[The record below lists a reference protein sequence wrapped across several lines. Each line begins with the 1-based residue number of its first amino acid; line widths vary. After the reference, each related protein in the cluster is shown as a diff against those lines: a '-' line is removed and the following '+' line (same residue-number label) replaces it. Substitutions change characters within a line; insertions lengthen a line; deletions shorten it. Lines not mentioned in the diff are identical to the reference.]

1 MTTNFDRLFEAT
13 RIGIRLR
20 NSGRVYN
27 APALPPG
34 GRFTGIV
41 NIHGVV
47 DQPEDMVLTDSDIGR
62 AYLEE
67 IWALEFLQGI
77 FRTQHVLFVGYSHQ
91 DPIIRYPA
99 RAMPTGNQPARRF
112 ILTHQPTVYGQS
124 WTSLGIEPIVY
135 QLGDDRRQLVLP
147 VTSTIFAGRY
157 GVIIRYGGT
166 VDYRPTN
173 QAIEAETYGR
183 QDTGNG
189 SGQGWDER
197 AFSAQ
202 VAEWAIAVAGET
214 GASVA
219 HSAGSLR
226 RGVGG

>member
-1 MTTNFDRLFEAT
+1 MRLVENHELAAVLLAQPCALLMAALWSAVP
-13 RIGIRLR
+13 IGSHTELLNAAMVSFQYGLR
-20 NSGRVYN
+20 S
-27 APALPPG
+27 
-34 GRFTGIV
+34 
-41 NIHGVV
+41 
-47 DQPEDMVLTDSDIGR
+47 S
-62 AYLEE
+62 
-67 IWALEFLQGI
+67 
-77 FRTQHVLFVGYSHQ
+77 
-91 DPIIRYPA
+91 
-99 RAMPTGNQPARRF
+99 
-112 ILTHQPTVYGQS
+112 
-124 WTSLGIEPIVY
+124 
-135 QLGDDRRQLVLP
+135 DRRQLVLP

-219 HSAGSLR
+219 HPAGSLR

>member
-1 MTTNFDRLFEAT
+1 MRNGYQRYQCKTCDRKFNTTGNSFGKWNQAEHIGAVIDMYLSGMSYKQIAELIGRNFDLPEPSKAT
-13 RIGIRLR
+13 IYRWVQEYGDF
-20 NSGRVYN
+20 
-27 APALPPG
+27 A
-34 GRFTGIV
+34 
-41 NIHGVV
+41 V
-47 DQPEDMVLTDSDIGR
+47 DGLS
-62 AYLEE
+62 
-67 IWALEFLQGI
+67 
-77 FRTQHVLFVGYSHQ
+77 
-91 DPIIRYPA
+91 
-99 RAMPTGNQPARRF
+99 
-112 ILTHQPTVYGQS
+112 
-124 WTSLGIEPIVY
+124 
-135 QLGDDRRQLVLP
+135 DRRQLVLP
-147 VTSTIFAGRY
+147 VTSTIFAGRD

>member
-1 MTTNFDRLFEAT
+1 MGQMLVEREAALREVLEWEAGLQALHAHIALRFSRSESRQRVLAYLQGLLGSVERKNGWQLAEYAGDATPDGVQRLLA
-13 RIGIRLR
+13 
-20 NSGRVYN
+20 VYHWD
-27 APALPPG
+27 ADQVRDDLQGYVMEHLGDPG
-34 GRFTGIV
+34 GV
-41 NIHGVV
+41 LVV
-47 DQPEDMVLTDSDIGR
+47 DE
-62 AYLEE
+62 
-67 IWALEFLQGI
+67 
-77 FRTQHVLFVGYSHQ
+77 
-91 DPIIRYPA
+91 
-99 RAMPTGNQPARRF
+99 TGF
-112 ILTHQPTVYGQS
+112 
-124 WTSLGIEPIVY
+124 
-135 QLGDDRRQLVLP
+135 DRRQLVLP
-147 VTSTIFAGRY
+147 VATTIFAGRD

-202 VAEWAIAVAGET
+202 VAAWPIAVAGET

-219 HSAGSLR
+219 HPARSLR

>member
-1 MTTNFDRLFEAT
+1 MS
-13 RIGIRLR
+13 LR
-20 NSGRVYN
+20 NINFAQFLAGDLAS
-27 APALPPG
+27 AL
-34 GRFTGIV
+34 
-41 NIHGVV
+41 
-47 DQPEDMVLTDSDIGR
+47 
-62 AYLEE
+62 
-67 IWALEFLQGI
+67 LQRCACLGS
-77 FRTQHVLFVGYSHQ
+77 Y
-91 DPIIRYPA
+91 
-99 RAMPTGNQPARRF
+99 
-112 ILTHQPTVYGQS
+112 
-124 WTSLGIEPIVY
+124 WGIE
-135 QLGDDRRQLVLP
+135 GMAKADRRQLVLP
-147 VTSTIFAGRY
+147 VATTIFAGRD

-202 VAEWAIAVAGET
+202 VAEWPIAVAGET